1 MGFEDQSQG
10 VDEAYEKA
18 VANQDTDAIVALYT
32 SDGYFLPP
40 NSPIA
45 KGSDMIRAVLQAY
58 FDAGVVSLDLETTV
72 LDEQGDVV
80 VEVGQ
85 YKLGLQPPGTDP
97 FNDLGK
103 YLQVFK
109 RQADGSL
116 LIAYDCFNSDEPAE

>member
-1 MGFEDQSQG
+1 MGFEDQIQG

-18 VANQDTDAIVALYT
+18 VANRDTDAIVALYT

-45 KGSDMIRAVLQAY
+45 KGSDAIRAVLQAY

>member
-1 MGFEDQSQG
+1 MGFEDQIQG

-45 KGSDMIRAVLQAY
+45 KGSDAIRAVLQAY

-97 FNDLGK
+97 FTDLGK

>member
-1 MGFEDQSQG
+1 MGVEDQIQG

-18 VANQDTDAIVALYT
+18 VANQDIEAVVALYT
-32 SDGYFLPP
+32 SDAFFLPP

-45 KGSDMIRAVLQAY
+45 KGSDAIRAVLQAY

-72 LDEQGDVV
+72 LDDQGDVI

-85 YKLGLQPPGTDP
+85 YKLGLQPSGTDS
-97 FNDLGK
+97 FTDLGK

-109 RQADGSL
+109 RQADGTF

>member
-1 MGFEDQSQG
+1 MGFEDQIQG

-45 KGSDMIRAVLQAY
+45 KGSDAIRAVLQAY

-72 LDEQGDVV
+72 LDEQGDAV